1 MAQDYQAVGHNAA
14 APFTLKV
21 HRGEGMALLA
31 MNWKTGQPPDDFV
44 GFGIE
49 YREPGSQRYLA
60 ARNRLTFD
68 GAPNPNGDKNF
79 SSLAAPIQK
88 FRWIV
93 FPFNADLPGKFAFR
107 VTPVFMDADG
117 MLAQGDA
124 QTASLELASATY
136 PGKLNLAF
144 TRGYVASQSFVD
156 RYASAGPISTLLP
169 AKADDGPSFVPTH
182 PLADEALAW
191 MGFEAHREIM
201 ALLDRAVADAT
212 AEVCVVAYDLSHR
225 MVIEKLE
232 ALGPRLRIII
242 DDSADH
248 GEAGSGENQ
257 ADARLRAAGAAVKRQ
272 HMGNLQH
279 NKTIVVTGTVNSGV
293 YGSTNYTWR
302 GFYVQSNNA
311 IVVTGAAAIAP
322 LLQAFDDYWQQSG
335 FKASDSPKW
344 QNLAVPGVDARVTFS
359 PHKEAE
365 ATLTGIAAD
374 IDAANSSVLYS
385 LAFLYQTPGAVT
397 DAVTRAT
404 QSTRFVYGISDK
416 RTGIQLQKPDGNPA
430 PVYFKRLTGN
440 LPPPFKPEVYAGSG
454 TSMHHKFVVLD
465 FETADARV
473 WCGSYNF
480 SYSADCT
487 NGENLLL
494 IKDRKIATA
503 YMVEALRIF
512 DAYHFRVSMDAAK
525 KDGKPLTLRKPP
537 ALSGEDPW
545 WKEDWT
551 DARKKRDR
559 ELFA

>member
-1 MAQDYQAVGHNAA
+1 
-14 APFTLKV
+14 
-21 HRGEGMALLA
+21 
-31 MNWKTGQPPDDFV
+31 
-44 GFGIE
+44 
-49 YREPGSQRYLA
+49 
-60 ARNRLTFD
+60 
-68 GAPNPNGDKNF
+68 
-79 SSLAAPIQK
+79 
-88 FRWIV
+88 
-93 FPFNADLPGKFAFR
+93 
-107 VTPVFMDADG
+107 
-117 MLAQGDA
+117 
-124 QTASLELASATY
+124 
-136 PGKLNLAF
+136 
-144 TRGYVASQSFVD
+144 
-156 RYASAGPISTLLP
+156 
-169 AKADDGPSFVPTH
+169 
-182 PLADEALAW
+182 
-191 MGFEAHREIM
+191 
-201 ALLDRAVADAT
+201 
-212 AEVCVVAYDLSHR
+212 
-225 MVIEKLE
+225 
-232 ALGPRLRIII
+232 
-242 DDSADH
+242 
-248 GEAGSGENQ
+248 
-257 ADARLRAAGAAVKRQ
+257 
-272 HMGNLQH
+272 MGNLQH

-551 DARKKRDR
+551 DVRKKRDR